1 MKLKIATHIVRPVVL
16 GILLAT
22 SGMAAATSV
31 TLNGSDVSFTYDD
44 ANTGLFGSPTV
55 AGNTI
60 FFTPTDF
67 IAQSTNGAGTVIT
80 SSTVNI
86 VVTPNQGKAITS
98 LSLTERGDYSL
109 NGDGSAVGI
118 GGQLRVFSMND
129 PINVED
135 SSFIT
140 SASNLAINDNHY
152 HNWTAGAG
160 VDLTGAQWAKT
171 SAVNMTL
178 ENILEATTSGT
189 SPSKAYIEKKFAG
202 VGITV
207 GLVPPA
213 SVPVPAAAWLFGSG
227 LFGLIGVARRER
239 AVA

>member
-1 MKLKIATHIVRPVVL
+1 MNTVIHNIRPVVL

-22 SGMAAATSV
+22 AGVASAASV
-31 TLNGSDVSFTYDD
+31 TLNGTDVSFTYDD
-44 ANTGLFGSPTV
+44 TNTGLFGSPTV
-55 AGNTI
+55 SGNTI
-60 FFTPTDF
+60 FFTPTNF
-67 IAQSTNGAGTVIT
+67 KAQSTNGDGTFIS
-80 SSTVNI
+80 SSTVN
-86 VVTPNQGKAITS
+86 VVITPHQGNALTS

-109 NGDGSAVGI
+109 DGEGSSVGI

-140 SASNLAINDNHY
+140 STSDLTINDNLY
-152 HNWTAGAG
+152 HNWIAGAG

-178 ENILEATTSGT
+178 ENILEATTNGDSF
-189 SPSKAYIEKKFAG
+189 PAKAFIEKKFAG

-213 SVPVPAAAWLFGSG
+213 SVPVPAAMWLFGSG
-227 LFGLIGVARRER
+227 LLGLVGVARRER
-239 AVA
+239 AIA

>member
-1 MKLKIATHIVRPVVL
+1 MNAIKRNVRPIVT
-16 GILLAT
+16 GILLAI
-22 SGMAAATSV
+22 SGIASAASV
-31 TLNGSDVSFTYDD
+31 TLNGTDVSFTYDD

-55 AGNTI
+55 SGNTI

-67 IAQSTNGAGTVIT
+67 KAVSTNGAGTMVT
-80 SSTVNI
+80 SSTVN
-86 VVTPNQGKAITS
+86 VVITPHQGNALTS

-109 NGDGSAVGI
+109 DGEGSSVGI

-140 SASNLAINDNHY
+140 TASNLTINDNLY

-160 VDLTGAQWAKT
+160 VDLTGAQWSKT

-178 ENILEATTSGT
+178 ENVLEATTSG
-189 SPSKAYIEKKFAG
+189 SGPSKAFIEKKFAG

-213 SVPVPAAAWLFGSG
+213 SVPIPAAMWLFGSG
-227 LFGLIGVARRER
+227 LLGLVGVARRER
-239 AVA
+239 AIA

>member
-1 MKLKIATHIVRPVVL
+1 MNTVIHSARPVVL

-22 SGMAAATSV
+22 SGIVSAASV

-44 ANTGLFGSPTV
+44 TKTGLFGSPTV
-55 AGNTI
+55 SGNTI

-67 IAQSTNGAGTVIT
+67 KAVSTNGAGTVIT
-80 SSTVNI
+80 SSTINI
-86 VVTPNQGKAITS
+86 VVKPNQGKAITS
-98 LSLTERGDYSL
+98 LALTERGDYSL
-109 NGDGSAVGI
+109 DGNGSSVGI
-118 GGQLRVFSMND
+118 GGQMRVFSMND

-140 SASNLAINDNHY
+140 TASNLTTNDNVY

-160 VDLTGAQWAKT
+160 VDLTGAQWSKT

-178 ENILEATTSGT
+178 ENILEATTSG
-189 SPSKAYIEKKFAG
+189 SGPSKAFIEKKFAG

-213 SVPVPAAAWLFGSG
+213 SVPVPAAMWLFGSG
-227 LFGLIGVARRER
+227 LLGLVGVARRER
-239 AVA
+239 AAA

>member
-1 MKLKIATHIVRPVVL
+1 MNKFLRNMRPVAV

-22 SGMAAATSV
+22 SGLVSAATV

-44 ANTGLFGSPTV
+44 TNMGLFGSPTV
-55 AGNTI
+55 SGNTI
-60 FFTPTDF
+60 FFTPTNF
-67 IAQSTNGAGTVIT
+67 KAVSTNGEGLVIT
-80 SSTVNI
+80 TSTVNF

-98 LSLTERGDYSL
+98 LALTERGDYSL
-109 NGDGSAVGI
+109 DGEGSSVGI
-118 GGQLRVFSMND
+118 GGQMRVFSMND
-129 PINVED
+129 PINVAD

-140 SASNLAINDNHY
+140 SASDLTTNDNLY

-160 VDLTGAQWAKT
+160 VDLTGAQWSKT

-178 ENILEATTSGT
+178 ENVLEATTSG
-189 SPSKAYIEKKFAG
+189 SGPSKAFIEKKFAG

-213 SVPVPAAAWLFGSG
+213 SVPVPAAMWLFGSG
-227 LFGLIGVARRER
+227 LLGLMGVARRER